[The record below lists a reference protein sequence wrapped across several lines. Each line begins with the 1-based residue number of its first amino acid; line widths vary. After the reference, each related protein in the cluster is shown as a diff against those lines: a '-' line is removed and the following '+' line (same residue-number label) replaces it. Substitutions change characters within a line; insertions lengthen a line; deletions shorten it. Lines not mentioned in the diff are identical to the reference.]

1 MLKMDKVAAI
11 RHAVLVAGFSRRR
24 AAREFGASRETV
36 ARYLD
41 GAEAGVREPVA
52 RPSPTRDAAREA
64 LGALLAAQS
73 TMESRKQRLTARR
86 AHELLEGRGVQ
97 VGYTVVK
104 ELMAERRRRAREVY
118 VPLEYPAG
126 DLAEVDFFEVDVII
140 NGEPQVAWLFV
151 MRLMSSGRD
160 FCWLYP
166 RQDQGCFLDGHIR
179 AFEAFG
185 AVPTRCAYDNLKAA
199 VQKILVGSERQ
210 LTTRFAAL
218 ATHFVFEPCF
228 CRPYEGHDK
237 GGVESRGKN
246 IRLQSMVPV
255 PSGTSLDD
263 VSAAVL
269 ADVDKRFAEKADSAA
284 LWAAELEGMHG
295 LPGGRFDARKVSFE
309 VPVSSS
315 STVYIDGSTY
325 SVSTS
330 WARSHVTTYAGV
342 HEVEV
347 RWRGESLT
355 RRRVPKGQ
363 RDIDYAAHYLAELA
377 KKPQAVRQVA
387 DKLVAQLGGEF
398 PSFWR
403 RLVDDHGAKE
413 ASRQMA
419 RVLRGVIELGRDE
432 CERRVSAALSVGDAV
447 ATALL
452 VSTAASPDVSSDFVV
467 PASLDVF
474 VASSSV
480 AHFDALLSIGGV
492 Q

>member
-1 MLKMDKVAAI
+1 MDKVAAI
-11 RHAVLVAGFSRRR
+11 RHAVLVAGFSQRR

-36 ARYLD
+36 ARYVG
-41 GAEAGVREPVA
+41 GAEVGVREPVA
-52 RPSPTRDAAREA
+52 RPSPTRDAARKA
-64 LGALLAAQS
+64 LGELLAELL
-73 TMESRKQRLTARR
+73 TMESRKQRLTAKR
-86 AHELLEGRGVQ
+86 AHELLTGRGVE
-97 VGYTVVK
+97 VSYSVVK
-104 ELMAERRRRAREVY
+104 ELMAERRRSAREVF

-140 NGEPQVAWLFV
+140 NGEKQVAWLFV

-166 RQDQGCFLDGHIR
+166 RQDQGCFLDGHLR

-185 AVPTRCAYDNLKAA
+185 GVPTRIAYDNLKAA
-199 VQKILVGSERQ
+199 VRKILVGSER
-210 LTTRFAAL
+210 LLSRRFEAL

-255 PSGTSLDD
+255 PSGSSLDE
-263 VSAAVL
+263 VSATVL
-269 ADVDKRFAEKADSAA
+269 ADVDRRFSEKSDSTA
-284 LWAAELEGMHG
+284 LWATEFVGLHA
-295 LPGGRFDARKVSFE
+295 LPGGRFDARMVSFE

-315 STVYIDGSTY
+315 STVCIEGSTY
-325 SVSTS
+325 SVPTS

-413 ASRQMA
+413 GSRQMA

-452 VSTAASPDVSSDFVV
+452 VSASTSPDTSSSFVV

-474 VASSSV
+474 VATSSV